1 MYETHWKLTHKP
13 FENAGD
19 SRTYYPGESHQAG
32 LLKLRYAIEN
42 QRGGAL
48 LTGGSGTGKT
58 LLVRMLADQLPAMC
72 GPLIH
77 LVFPQMTPA
86 ELLAYLA
93 IELGVKALSGATPR
107 VEESVRGIRTAL
119 TENAA
124 KGRHAVLVIDEAHL
138 LEGHRTFETLRLL
151 LNFEVNAKPALTLLL
166 IGQPSLLP
174 LLARMPALEE
184 RLAVKCLLRP
194 MTLEE
199 TMAYVQHRLA
209 AAGRSLPIFA
219 SSALETLF
227 YLTQGNPRRINR
239 LCDLALLIG
248 FAEEQT
254 SIGSAH
260 LEAVAQELAT
270 VAVD

>member
-1 MYETHWKLTHKP
+1 MYEAYWKLTHKP

-19 SRTYYPGESHQAG
+19 ARTYYPGESHQAG

-58 LLVRMLADQLPAMC
+58 LLVRMLAAQLPETC
-72 GPLIH
+72 SPVVH
-77 LVFPQMTPA
+77 LVFPQMSPA
-86 ELLAYLA
+86 DLLAYLA
-93 IELGVKALSGATPR
+93 AELGAKAEVGAVPR
-107 VEESVRGIRTAL
+107 VEESVRRIQTTL

-138 LEGHRTFETLRLL
+138 LEGHRTFEALRLL
-151 LNFEVNAKPALTLLL
+151 MNFEVNAQPVLTLLL

-194 MTLEE
+194 LTLEE
-199 TMAYVQHRLA
+199 TMAYVQHRLS
-209 AAGRSLPIFA
+209 AAGRSQPVFET
-219 SSALETLF
+219 SALETLF

-248 FAEEQT
+248 YAEEQAL
-254 SIGSAH
+254 IGSAH
-260 LEAVAQELAT
+260 LESVAQELTT